1 MLSDTQLKIA
11 AIEESDIGEWQV
23 KFTNDLTVS
32 LGHEQLLERVERFD
46 RVYRNVIRDRVD
58 AVEHIDA
65 RYGNGVAVSWR
76 DGMNGPQLASVS
88 HATGV
93 VR

>member
-1 MLSDTQLKIA
+1 VQ
-11 AIEESDIGEWQV
+11 
-23 KFTNDLTVS
+23 FTNDLTVS

-46 RVYRNVIRDRVD
+46 RVYRNVIKDRVD
-58 AVEHIDA
+58 AVERIDA

-76 DGMNGPQLASVS
+76 DGMSGLQVAASVPR
-88 HATGV
+88 TIGV